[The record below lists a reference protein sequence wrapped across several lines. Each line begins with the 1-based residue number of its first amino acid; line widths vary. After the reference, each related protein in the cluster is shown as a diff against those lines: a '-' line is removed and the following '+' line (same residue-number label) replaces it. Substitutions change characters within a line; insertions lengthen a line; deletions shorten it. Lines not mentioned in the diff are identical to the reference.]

1 MIIYRLRIFALPA
14 LLLAITN
21 AKASTCDPTTVNTT
35 HQVDVTCYGAA
46 PNTTTDSAPAINAAA
61 RVAAQLHVPLVLPAG
76 RYVVNRT
83 IDIDYAAAAD
93 TGIELKSDGAI
104 LDGTSITAARVLV
117 IHCSGGTPASPKGCF
132 YFHQTGTLFVYAH
145 SNSWAVDIG
154 NEDFSDAQN
163 SIKLDHLIVNNAGPW
178 GVALNF
184 VLNADAFI
192 VADAGPGGGG
202 FHVGL
207 GMTQVQF
214 STIRGA
220 ASAVNGWALW
230 IGGGYTIANT
240 IQGFD
245 LEASQ
250 WCLVNTSP
258 VSARNTFVSP
268 YLDCLGGAYSE
279 AGADNVL
286 LNPLFGGATQIAT
299 SISAGFK
306 VMQ

>member
-192 VADAGPGGGG
+192 VADAGPGGG